1 MKKLILLSILLI
13 VGCSTMRTMYHKNF
27 KLDKSTAYFKIGM
40 TEEEFIRKNPL
51 ITEKI
56 NESGEFSTYIE
67 SCQENKYVYLLFIKI
82 PARCEEYMFEFK
94 NETLIEVYRGRM
106 NYNRKIDY
114 SKYPDS
120 KPKWKYPT

>member
-1 MKKLILLSILLI
+1 MKKLLFILM
-13 VGCSTMRTMYHKNF
+13 VGGLFMGCATINDIGFIDT
-27 KLDKSTAYFKIGM
+27 KSTAFFKIGM
-40 TEEEFIRKNPL
+40 TEEEFIRKNPQ

-56 NESGEFSTYIE
+56 NESGESSTYIE
-67 SCQENKYVYLLFIKI
+67 SCQENKYIYLLFIKI

>member
-13 VGCSTMRTMYHKNF
+13 VGCATMKDMFVK
-27 KLDKSTAYFKIGM
+27 DKSTAFFIIGM
-40 TEEEFIRKNPL
+40 TEEEFIRKNPQ

-94 NETLIEVYRGRM
+94 NDTLIEVYRGRM